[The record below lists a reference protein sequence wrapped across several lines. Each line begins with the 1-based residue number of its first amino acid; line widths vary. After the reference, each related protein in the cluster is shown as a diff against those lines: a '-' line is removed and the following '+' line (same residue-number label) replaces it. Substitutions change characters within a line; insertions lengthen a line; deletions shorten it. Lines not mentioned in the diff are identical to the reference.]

1 MVVEAGVGKM
11 GHVNLNIMAIGFSK
25 ADTGTSFGA
34 ELEVAAKGVR
44 GDFIVGKH
52 ESAETPRHIRPP
64 RAFPPEIHNGS
75 ARNAASPDSIVIPF
89 PIDAGSFD

>member
-64 RAFPPEIHNGS
+64 RAFHKT
-75 ARNAASPDSIVIPF
+75 DSMYT
-89 PIDAGSFD
+89 AG

>member
-52 ESAETPRHIRPP
+52 ESAETPHKAAKSLP
-64 RAFPPEIHNGS
+64 
-75 ARNAASPDSIVIPF
+75 ARNPQRLRPQCRL
-89 PIDAGSFD
+89 PR